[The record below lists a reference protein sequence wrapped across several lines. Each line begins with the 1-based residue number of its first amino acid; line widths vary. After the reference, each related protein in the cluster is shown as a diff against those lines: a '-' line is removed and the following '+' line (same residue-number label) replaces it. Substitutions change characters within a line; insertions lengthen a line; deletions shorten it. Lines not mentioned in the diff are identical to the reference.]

1 MNFFSKLLPAHLLR
15 SCSVLAMT
23 AVVFYSCSHEKLTV
37 RSSNPSNKTE
47 TAGESKAGWEEQ
59 ETAYTL
65 INLVE

>member
-1 MNFFSKLLPAHLLR
+1 MNFFSKLLPSHLLR
-15 SCSVLAMT
+15 RSSVLAIT

-37 RSSNPSNKTE
+37 GSSSHSIKTE
-47 TAGESKAGWEEQ
+47 ATTKANVSPEE